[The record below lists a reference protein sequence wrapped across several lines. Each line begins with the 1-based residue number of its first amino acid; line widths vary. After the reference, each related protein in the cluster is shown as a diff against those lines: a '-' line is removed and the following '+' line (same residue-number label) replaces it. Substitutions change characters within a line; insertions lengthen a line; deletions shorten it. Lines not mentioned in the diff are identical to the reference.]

1 MGTGDK
7 VKHKLS
13 GWVGIILSSFHN
25 QNGDGHTIRVYHRTS
40 DTFTVNDFMEAEL
53 DVTEKYTAKE

>member
-13 GWVGIILSSFHN
+13 GWVGIILSSYNN
-25 QNGDGHTIRVYHRTS
+25 QSGAGHTIRVYHKS
-40 DTFTVNDFMEAEL
+40 NDTFTVNDFLEAEL
-53 DVTEKYTAKE
+53 DVIESAKKA